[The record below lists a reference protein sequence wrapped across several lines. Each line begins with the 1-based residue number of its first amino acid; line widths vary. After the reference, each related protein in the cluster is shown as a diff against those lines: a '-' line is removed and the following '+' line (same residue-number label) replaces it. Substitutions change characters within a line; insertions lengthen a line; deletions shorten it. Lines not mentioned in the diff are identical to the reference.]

1 MILSKPL
8 NARPGFLVCL
18 ILTVAILAVFWP
30 VRNHEFVSFDDD
42 LYVTQNAHVQAG
54 LTGEAVAW
62 AFTTTHAANWHPVT
76 WLSHMLDCQLY
87 GLNSGGHH
95 FTNLLI
101 HLVNAILLFVVL
113 EGMTAATWRSAFV
126 AALFALHPLHVESVA
141 WVAERKDL
149 LSAFFWLMTMG
160 FYLRYV
166 RRPQL
171 NRYLLVLL
179 SYALG
184 LMAKPML
191 VTMPFVLL
199 LLDYWPLDRFQFGQW
214 GPATRSRTPRS
225 LNFRLQRSLI
235 FHPVLEKAP
244 FFALATVSSIVT
256 FLVQQGGRAVE
267 SLDVLPLQTRFIN
280 TLVSYLSYIEK
291 MIWPHDLAVFYP
303 RAGNGLPM
311 WQAAGAGLLLLAISV
326 LVLRV
331 IRRYPYLA
339 TGWLWYLG
347 TLVPVIG
354 LVQVGSHAMADR
366 YSYVPLIGLFIM
378 IAWGLGDLLTKC
390 PCRRIALAF
399 MTLVSLSAL
408 TLYTSIQIRHWQN
421 SMTLFQ
427 HALEVTSDNW
437 LGHNSLGNA
446 LAAEGKIGDAI
457 AHYRESLRIKP
468 DHARAHNNLGI
479 SLAKQKKPDEAI
491 AHFREA
497 LRIKPDFADAHY
509 NLAVLLLKHGKMADA
524 IAHYRKA
531 MRIKPGDAELH
542 NNAANALLEHGKIT
556 DAIAHYRQALR
567 IRPDDPLA
575 RDNLGIA
582 LTMQQKT
589 R

>member
-8 NARPGFLVCL
+8 NTRPGFLVCL

-149 LSAFFWLMTMG
+149 LSAFFWLLTMG

-191 VTMPFVLL
+191 VTVPFVLL

-214 GPATRSRTPRS
+214 GPATRSRTSRS

-235 FHPVLEKAP
+235 FHLVLEKAP
-244 FFALATVSSIVT
+244 FFGLATVSSIVT
-256 FLVQQGGRAVE
+256 FLVQHGAGTVE

-303 RAGNGLPM
+303 HPGNSLPM

-331 IRRYPYLA
+331 IRRHPYLA

-347 TLVPVIG
+347 TLLPVIG

-366 YSYVPLIGLFIM
+366 YTYVPLIGLFII
-378 IAWGLGDLLTKC
+378 IAWSLGDLLTKW
-390 PCRRIALAF
+390 PHRRIALALA
-399 MTLVSLSAL
+399 TVVPLSAL
-408 TLYTSIQIRHWQN
+408 VIYTSIQIRHWQN
-421 SMTLFQ
+421 SITLFQ
-427 HALEVTSDNW
+427 YTLEVTSDNW

-468 DHARAHNNLGI
+468 DNARAHNNLGI
-479 SLAKQKKPDEAI
+479 SLAKHKKPDVAI

-497 LRIKPDFADAHY
+497 LQIKPDFADAHY
-509 NLAVLLLKHGKMADA
+509 NLGILLSQRGKATDAV
-524 IAHYRKA
+524 AHYRQA
-531 MRIKPGDAELH
+531 MRIKSDDAELH
-542 NNAANALLEHGKIT
+542 NNVANALLQQGKIT
-556 DAIAHYRQALR
+556 EAIAHYRQALR
-567 IRPDDPLA
+567 IRPDDALA
-575 RDNLGIA
+575 RNNVGIA
-582 LTMQQKT
+582 LTMQQKA